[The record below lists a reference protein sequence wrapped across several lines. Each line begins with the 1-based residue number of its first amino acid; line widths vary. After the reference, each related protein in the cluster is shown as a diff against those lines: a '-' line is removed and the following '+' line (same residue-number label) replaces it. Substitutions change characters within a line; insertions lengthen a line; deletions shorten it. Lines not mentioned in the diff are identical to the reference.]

1 MAEVAEAKKH
11 TKEIKVSE
19 LKILGKLGNGA
30 FGEVSRAIYRGT
42 EVAVKFLR
50 QVTPESTKDFEGE
63 IAINE
68 LLPNHSRTVQMVAVA
83 REHPQAIVM
92 DLYPHRSVE
101 DYLKLHP
108 LSNLGF
114 PQALQLLVDVSAGLV
129 NMHSENVIHRD
140 IALRNALL
148 KLDMSASIADFGL
161 SLLLPE
167 GQSVGRKTPEERK
180 VEKIPI
186 TTSAPEALASGEYS
200 TKSDV
205 YMFGLLIWEL
215 FSGKSPFKDD
225 ELFLSCAHSDVEAA
239 TYDYSAAYEASE
251 EPSNYT
257 YDVCYQEI
265 SDDDIG
271 QKPKK
276 DFKPFIQE
284 VADNNHRPPVPASW
298 PLELVEII
306 RRCWNPAP
314 SERPTMSAVNEM
326 LRHFQDVSMLF
337 ACFSTLW
344 NMVSECAFVML

>member
-1 MAEVAEAKKH
+1 MAEVAEAKRH
-11 TKEIKVSE
+11 TKEIKISE
-19 LKILGKLGNGA
+19 LNILEKLGNGA

-50 QVTPESTKDFEGE
+50 DVTPESMKDFEGE

-68 LLPNHSRTVQMVAVA
+68 LLPNHARTVQMVAVA
-83 REHPQAIVM
+83 RDEPQAIVM

-101 DYLKLHP
+101 DYLELHP

-114 PQALQLLVDVSAGLV
+114 QQAVQLLVDVSAGLV

-167 GQSVGRKTPEERK
+167 GQSVGRRTPEERK

-186 TTSAPEALASGEYS
+186 TTSAPETLASGEYS
-200 TKSDV
+200 AKSDV
-205 YMFGLLIWEL
+205 YMFALLIWEL
-215 FSGKSPFKDD
+215 FSGKAPFKDD
-225 ELFLSCAHSDVEAA
+225 ELFLSCVHSSVANLDIEVTYESYGSAYGA
-239 TYDYSAAYEASE
+239 TE
-251 EPSNYT
+251 EPSEYA

-265 SDDDIG
+265 ADDDIER
-271 QKPKK
+271 KPKNR
-276 DFKPFIQE
+276 FQPFFE
-284 VADNNHRPPVPASW
+284 AVAHNDHRPPIPASW

-306 RRCWNPAP
+306 RRCWHPSP
-314 SERPTMSAVNEM
+314 SERPTMSAVNDM

-337 ACFSTLW
+337 ACFST
-344 NMVSECAFVML
+344 VEGG